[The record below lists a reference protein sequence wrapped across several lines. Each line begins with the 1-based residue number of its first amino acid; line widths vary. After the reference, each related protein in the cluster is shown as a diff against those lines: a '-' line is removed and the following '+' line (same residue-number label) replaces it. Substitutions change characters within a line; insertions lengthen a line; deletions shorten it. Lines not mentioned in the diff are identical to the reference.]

1 MDMIR
6 YLKGQVLSKGTNHA
20 VVVAGGV
27 GFQAYCS
34 ANTLATLTPGQEAAI
49 YNVLIVKEDGI
60 SLYGFSDERSLELFE
75 LLLSVSGVG
84 PKVALNLLS
93 SQTSAMLARALT
105 EGDLRLLTAAQGVG
119 KKLAE
124 RIALELRG
132 KVPAH
137 LMGEGGALVQTRTTE
152 EAELALITLGFR
164 ETQVRTVVADIAH
177 KNPEAGTQELI
188 KLALK
193 ALR

>member
-1 MDMIR
+1 MIR
-6 YLKGQVLSKGTNHA
+6 YLKGPVMAKGSNYA
-20 VVVAGGV
+20 VVLVGGL
-27 GFQAYCS
+27 GLQASCP
-34 ANTLATLTPGQEAAI
+34 ANTLAALTVGQEATL
-49 YNVLIVKEDGI
+49 YTLMVVREDDI
-60 SLYGFSDERSLELFE
+60 SLYGFSDEKSLELFE

-84 PKVALNLLS
+84 PKVALNLLA
-93 SQTSAMLARALT
+93 SQTTGLLARALT

-124 RIALELRG
+124 RIALDLRG

-137 LMGEGGALVQTRTTE
+137 LMGEGGTLVQTSHTQ
-152 EAELALITLGFR
+152 EAEMALVTLGFR
-164 ETQVRTVVADIAH
+164 EAQVRTVIADIAQ
-177 KNPEAGTQELI
+177 KNPNAQTQELI

>member
-1 MDMIR
+1 MLR
-6 YLKGQVLSKGTNHA
+6 YLRGTVLKKGPSSAVLL
-20 VVVAGGV
+20 VGGMGLEV
-27 GFQAYCS
+27 NCPAT
-34 ANTLATLTPGQEAAI
+34 TLAGLSEGQEASLHTKL
-49 YNVLIVKEDGI
+49 VVREDDL
-60 SLYGFSDERSLELFE
+60 SLYGFAEERSLELFE
-75 LLLSVSGVG
+75 MLLSVSGVG

-93 SQTSAMLARALT
+93 SQTPTLLARALA

-137 LMGEGGALVQTRTTE
+137 LMGEGGSLIRSSHTD

-164 ETQVRTVVADIAH
+164 EGQVRSVVAEIAQ
-177 KNPEAGTQELI
+177 KNPQASTQELI

>member
-1 MDMIR
+1 MIR
-6 YLKGQVLSKGTNHA
+6 YLKGQVIAKGLNNA
-20 VVVAGGV
+20 VLVVGGV
-27 GFQAYCS
+27 GFQAFCS
-34 ANTLATLTPGQEAAI
+34 VNTLAVLTIGQEAAI
-49 YNVLIVKEDGI
+49 HTAMIVKEDGI
-60 SLYGFSDERSLELFE
+60 TLYGFSDEKSLELFE

-93 SQTSAMLARALT
+93 SQTPALLARALS

-124 RIALELRG
+124 RIALDLRG

-137 LMGEGGALVQTRTTE
+137 LMGEGGTLVQTRTTE

-164 ETQVRTVVADIAH
+164 EAQVRTIVAEIAH